1 MTRHDTM
8 DLLTGFAV
16 LLTLALTLAG
26 CVTQQQHVENAA
38 AARAALDAADEAKCA
53 DQGLQKET
61 NQFAECMLQLE
72 QARQNQ
78 EAGDAPVAL
87 PPPPVN

>member
-1 MTRHDTM
+1 MR
-8 DLLTGFAV
+8 GAV
-16 LLTLALTLAG
+16 SILIAAPALAG
-26 CVTQQQHVENAA
+26 CVTQQQHAENAA
-38 AARAALDAADEAKCA
+38 ATRAALDAADEAKCA

-87 PPPPVN
+87 PPPPGH